1 MNIPEL
7 KMEEGENRR
16 NKVGIPEC
24 TEIDSDWQG
33 CGWRSTFRKI
43 YQDVTATASTRMV
56 VEIIFPGENG
66 TRENEMR
73 ERERER
79 ERERMSTFFFS
90 FSFYLLV

>member
-66 TRENEMR
+66 TRER
-73 ERERER
+73 ECQL
-79 ERERMSTFFFS
+79 FFFL
-90 FSFYLLV
+90 FLFIFWYDMDY